1 MSTAGVGLTILGNSL
16 FFALQ
21 TPLEKLSP
29 SLEIYLYFLQV
40 FFAVTLSQL
49 QAFQFS
55 FFRLRDRI
63 QDRRQGNLEDGRG
76 DGIDVQKDLEFGRGD
91 RIDIQ
96 IRPRFYGELQGG
108 DLGDPQDYEYPV
120 RSRQL

>member
-49 QAFQFS
+49 QGFPIFIFS
-55 FFRLRDRI
+55 TMG
-63 QDRRQGNLEDGRG
+63 QDTG
-76 DGIDVQKDLEFGRGD
+76 
-91 RIDIQ
+91 
-96 IRPRFYGELQGG
+96 
-108 DLGDPQDYEYPV
+108 
-120 RSRQL
+120 